1 MSKRIENLDIKNF
14 KAFTDIEIKPKKLN
28 IITGRNNTGKSSI
41 LESVDIANNP
51 GNIESFSNHGIRDL
65 INLDAEQSE
74 ITLNKEKTVK
84 IRPPRDF
91 KEISSSVGA
100 KFLKDYDRISEKFSG
115 QDSEE
120 VTGED
125 ISAIIEQS
133 KDLSE
138 KLTQKATV
146 IEQGKDKQV
155 FFDNIGAN
163 VRTDIIAGI
172 IENLHPEE
180 SEDSIDNI
188 ERLVYPGMWHHRENS
203 ILDEYRVGGHH
214 LEQDDAVIQEKI
226 EKFVEEHNLI
236 DNFSGF
242 REGEIV
248 LEREDGEL
256 SSLPLAYMGDG
267 FRAIIGLVRK
277 IIVSDYNTVLVEE
290 PENHLHP
297 GYVSELVD
305 FIVEQTKESEIQFF
319 ITTHNADFI
328 EEFYS
333 ARFKEDE
340 ALHRKFKLFRLQR
353 RGFIESMSY
362 EESRKELEDL
372 KMDLRGN
379 K

>member
-1 MSKRIENLDIKNF
+1 MSHGVEKLKIKNF
-14 KAFTDIEIKPKKLN
+14 KAFTNIEIEPKKLN

-51 GNIESFSNHGIRDL
+51 DNVESFSSHGIRDL
-65 INLDAEQSE
+65 INLDAERSE
-74 ITLNKEKTVK
+74 ITLNKEKMVE
-84 IRPPRDF
+84 IRPPKDF
-91 KEISSSVGA
+91 EEVSDAAASR
-100 KFLKDYDRISEKFSG
+100 FLKNYRRISEKFEE
-115 QDSEE
+115 DSEE
-120 VTGED
+120 VTQED
-125 ISAIIEQS
+125 ISAIIKQS
-133 KDLSE
+133 KELSE
-138 KLTQKATV
+138 KITQKATV
-146 IEQGKDKQV
+146 IEHDGDKKV

-163 VRTDIIAGI
+163 TKRNVIAGI
-172 IENLHPEE
+172 IENIHPEQ
-180 SEDSIDNI
+180 SEEALENI
-188 ERLVYPGMWHHRENS
+188 ERIVYPGRWHRGKNN
-203 ILDEYRVGGHH
+203 ILDEYRLGGHR
-214 LEQDDAVIQEKI
+214 LEHDDAVVQEKI
-226 EKFVEEHNLI
+226 EKFVEEHQLI

-248 LEREDGEL
+248 LESEDGEL

-277 IIVSDYNTVLVEE
+277 IIISDYNTILVEE

-305 FIVEQTKESEIQFF
+305 FIVEQTKESELQFF
-319 ITTHNADFI
+319 ITTHNSDFI

-333 ARFKEDE
+333 ERFKKDE
-340 ALHRKFKLFRLQR
+340 KLQNNFNLFRLQR